1 MTKKPVIMPWSSV
14 AVDDDDINAIKA
26 LAAGKASE
34 GQQKRALD
42 LIIYRIAGTYDLSF
56 RPGLDGERATCFAEG
71 KRHVGNQI
79 VRLTK
84 LVITKKT

>member
-1 MTKKPVIMPWSSV
+1 MPWSSIDDR
-14 AVDDDDINAIKA
+14 VDEADINAIKA
-26 LAAGKASE
+26 LAAGVANE

-56 RPGLDGERATCFAEG
+56 RPGGTDGDRVTCFAEG

-84 LVITKKT
+84 LTVKPKQ